1 MSPFSGSVALGEL
14 TLIQKRSLKL
24 FNFKLNFASLKE
36 IEHEMELH
44 CITYSRP
51 LSDVAIACNLAPFVV

>member
-1 MSPFSGSVALGEL
+1 MSPCSGSVALGEL
-14 TLIQKRSLKL
+14 TLIHKKEL
-24 FNFKLNFASLKE
+24 FNFKLNFPSLKE

-51 LSDVAIACNLAPFVV
+51 LSDVAIACNLVPFVV